1 MIPLSP
7 ASLGFKVTMYVLS
20 MAAVSLACSA
30 APITF
35 EFCVE
40 LSYPVSEGLLGE
52 ATQEHCRLQCC
63 SAAVMQCKA
72 AVLQPWHSAVM
83 QCCS

>member
-20 MAAVSLACSA
+20 IAAVSLACSA

-52 ATQEHCRLQCC
+52 DTQDNC
-63 SAAVMQCKA
+63 SAAV
-72 AVLQPWHSAVM
+72 LQGDNLTSDI
-83 QCCS
+83 

>member
-20 MAAVSLACSA
+20 IAAVSLACSA

-52 ATQEHCRLQCC
+52 DTQDNCRGC
-63 SAAVMQCKA
+63 SAAV
-72 AVLQPWHSAVM
+72 LQGDNLTSDI
-83 QCCS
+83 

>member
-1 MIPLSP
+1 MIPLAP
-7 ASLGFKVTMYVLS
+7 ASLGFKVTMYALS
-20 MAAVSLACSA
+20 IAAVSLACSA

-52 ATQEHCRLQCC
+52 DTQDNCRCC
-63 SAAVMQCKA
+63 SAAV
-72 AVLQPWHSAVM
+72 LQGESMILQVTG
-83 QCCS
+83 

>member
-30 APITF
+30 APITY

-52 ATQEHCRLQCC
+52 ARQENCRCC
-63 SAAVMQCKA
+63 SAAV
-72 AVLQPWHSAVM
+72 LQGESMILQVTG
-83 QCCS
+83 

>member
-7 ASLGFKVTMYVLS
+7 ASLGFKVTMYALS
-20 MAAVSLACSA
+20 IAAVSLACSA

-52 ATQEHCRLQCC
+52 TSQDNC
-63 SAAVMQCKA
+63 SAAV
-72 AVLQPWHSAVM
+72 LQGDNMILQVTG
-83 QCCS
+83 